1 MTFALLPFN
10 NFDED
15 PSMVFRDAAELSTWV
30 PVEAACRMRSL
41 AVEEIC
47 RTLDTATIYFIG
59 DSLARHTYTAFL
71 LAVRGNELT
80 GAMLNSTP
88 PAQRSE
94 CSGLYM
100 FTEKVCRKWL
110 DRNVTI
116 CNGRVEIQFLE
127 HYKLQ
132 LSTNIHQAVQTLRQ
146 NAATRRSIVFLS
158 LGLHDGLD
166 STAVQQKSTVVW
178 GYVGNKTAVFPLQV
192 HGFDVSPIN
201 TVQFS
206 NHTEYGHFKGQVLN
220 DADLADLVSGLRTN
234 NLLNFSHV
242 LTGYIG
248 SRSFLEKVVD
258 VVKELKDK
266 NPHLTYVCDP
276 VMGDGGH
283 LYVPADLV
291 EPYRNLVVSQA
302 DILTPNQFE
311 LELLTES
318 KVGSED
324 EALAAMGR
332 LHEKGVKTVV
342 LSSSD
347 LGQPGM
353 LVALAS
359 TESDGAREVYRLA
372 IPSVDATFVGTG
384 DLFACSLLIW
394 LQKDRQLKDAFEKT
408 VATVQAVMARTLDYA
423 RGNTAAGQKPSMADM
438 ELQLVQSKADIE
450 NPVVKLKA
458 AKV

>member
-1 MTFALLPFN
+1 MSAGTSN
-10 NFDED
+10 R
-15 PSMVFRDAAELSTWV
+15 VLS
-30 PVEAACRMRSL
+30 
-41 AVEEIC
+41 
-47 RTLDTATIYFIG
+47 
-59 DSLARHTYTAFL
+59 
-71 LAVRGNELT
+71 
-80 GAMLNSTP
+80 
-88 PAQRSE
+88 
-94 CSGLYM
+94 
-100 FTEKVCRKWL
+100 
-110 DRNVTI
+110 
-116 CNGRVEIQFLE
+116 IQ
-127 HYKLQ
+127 
-132 LSTNIHQAVQTLRQ
+132 
-146 NAATRRSIVFLS
+146 
-158 LGLHDGLD
+158 
-166 STAVQQKSTVVW
+166 STVVW

-192 HGFDVSPIN
+192 RNVERKESTVQNQKPVWVSQPAYTAEGEVHGFDVSPIN

-206 NHTEYGHFKGQVLN
+206 NH
-220 DADLADLVSGLRTN
+220 
-234 NLLNFSHV
+234 
-242 LTGYIG
+242 TGYIG

-347 LGQPGM
+347 LGQPGT
-353 LVALAS
+353 LVALAN
-359 TESDGAREVYRLA
+359 GAREVYRLA